1 MEHNFSKMMTKYLKY
16 FFLFLALISYGV
28 FLVAQ
33 PTNTLPPIQV
43 ISSIEEYQQ
52 QTVLNPDMKLVNL
65 IDFINGLKLD
75 IRYATT
81 NNFTKQ
87 QIYTSPEVF
96 LRKPVALA
104 LAQVQDSLSKLNL
117 GLIIFDAYRP
127 YSATVKFYEII
138 KDTRFV
144 ADPKVGSKHNR
155 GCAVDVALYDLKTGE
170 VIPMP
175 TEFDDFSEKAG
186 AFYKKIPKETS
197 FYYRDVLAQLMQT
210 YGFSIYPDEWWHFD
224 YQNWEKFPL
233 MDISFEELI
242 MNNE

>member
-1 MEHNFSKMMTKYLKY
+1 MIKKTFYSSLLLCCV
-16 FFLFLALISYGV
+16 LFGWATISG
-28 FLVAQ
+28 
-33 PTNTLPPIQV
+33 TLWQSDPAPKLYIV
-43 ISSIEEYQQ
+43 SSIEEYNKQ
-52 QTVLNPDMKLVNL
+52 VALNPDMELVNV
-65 IDFINGLKLD
+65 IDHINGVKLD

-87 QIYTSPEVF
+87 QIYTSPDAY

-104 LAQVQDSLSKLNL
+104 LAQVQDSLRKLNL

-155 GCAVDVALYDLKTGE
+155 GCAVDVSLYSLKTGE
-170 VIPMP
+170 ALPMP
-175 TEFDDFSEKAG
+175 TEYDDFSEKA
-186 AFYKKIPKETS
+186 AANYKKIPKETS
-197 FYYRDVLAQLMQT
+197 FNRELLANVMKA

-224 YQNWEKFPL
+224 FIGWEKYPL
-233 MDISFEELI
+233 MNLSFGELI

>member
-1 MEHNFSKMMTKYLKY
+1 MIQHLRS
-16 FFLFLALISYGV
+16 FFLIF
-28 FLVAQ
+28 
-33 PTNTLPPIQV
+33 TLLFAWNLSSGQIQNDTIHKLYV
-43 ISSIEEYQQ
+43 VKTIEEYHQQ
-52 QTVLNPDMKLVNL
+52 VALNPDMELVNL
-65 IDFINGLKLD
+65 IDIINGLKLD

-87 QIYTSPEVF
+87 QIYTSPLAF
-96 LRKPVALA
+96 LRKPAALA
-104 LAQVQDSLSKLNL
+104 LAQVQDSLRKLNL

-170 VIPMP
+170 IVPMP

-186 AFYKKIPKETS
+186 ANYPNLPKT
-197 FYYRDVLAQLMQT
+197 VLYNRSLLSGIMQAF
-210 YGFSIYPDEWWHFD
+210 GFTIYPDEWWHFD
-224 YQNWEKFPL
+224 YQNWGNFPL
-233 MDISFEELI
+233 MDIPFNELKI
-242 MNNE
+242 KNEK